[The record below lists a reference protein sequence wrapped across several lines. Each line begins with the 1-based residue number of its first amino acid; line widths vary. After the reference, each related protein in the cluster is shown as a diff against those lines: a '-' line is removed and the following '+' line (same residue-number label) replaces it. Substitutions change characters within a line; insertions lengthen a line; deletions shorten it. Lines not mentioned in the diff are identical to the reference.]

1 MRLYLAAIVLQL
13 ALFDKW
19 NVPFAVTVLITLAFI
34 WLYTFKGGIKTIIYA
49 DTFQTVFLISS
60 IIICVFLISD
70 ELSLSF
76 NGLVQ
81 TIEES
86 KLSKMFFHEDSS
98 DKKYFWK
105 QFLAGVF
112 ICIAMTGLD
121 QDLMQKNLTCK
132 NIGEAQKN
140 MFSFSIIFVIVNFLF
155 QTLGALLYIYSAKE
169 GIEIPGN
176 SDMLFP
182 TLALNNFGL
191 VAGVFFLLGII
202 ASSYASADSAL
213 ASLTTSFCID
223 FLNFRN
229 RKEETEK
236 QRLKFWT
243 HMGFSFLFF
252 VVIITFYLLIFYFKV
267 LKDAAVVTAVFT
279 MASFTYGP
287 LLGLYT
293 FGIISKRLVTDRLVP
308 AICIASPLIS
318 LLLYIYSVELFNGYQ
333 FSFEILLVNAALTML
348 GLLIISKPA
357 PKEALV

>member
-1 MRLYLAAIVLQL
+1 LQL
-13 ALFDKW
+13 ALFDDLG
-19 NVPFAVTVLITLAFI
+19 VPFAVTVLITLAFI

-60 IIICVFLISD
+60 IIICVFLISNNLD
-70 ELSLSF
+70 LSF
-76 NGLVQ
+76 SGLVQ
-81 TIEES
+81 TIDES
-86 KLSKMFFHEDSS
+86 KFSKMFFFEDSA
-98 DKKYFWK
+98 DKKFFWK
-105 QFLAGVF
+105 QFIAGIF

-140 MFSFSIIFVIVNFLF
+140 MFSFSVIFVVVNFLF
-155 QTLGALLYIYSAKE
+155 QTLGALLYIYVAKE
-169 GIEIPGN
+169 GLDIPQN

-182 TLALNNFGL
+182 VLALNKFGL

-223 FLNFRN
+223 FLNFKN
-229 RKEETEK
+229 RKEESEK

-252 VVIITFYLLIFYFKV
+252 IVIITFYLLISYFKV
-267 LKDAAVVTAVFT
+267 IEDTAVVTAVFT

-293 FGIISKRLVTDRLVP
+293 FGIISRRSVADRFVP
-308 AICIASPLIS
+308 IICIASPLIS
-318 LLLYIYSVELFNGYQ
+318 LFLYTFSKELFNGYQ
-333 FSFEILLVNAALTML
+333 FSFEILLVNAGLTML
-348 GLLIISKPA
+348 GLLMISKRTA
-357 PKEALV
+357 KEVLA